1 MSYPSPVELKR
12 ALLREGFEIYRTLGD
27 RVLLAERVRDN
38 LIMDSGVAAGTGE
51 ALRVRVVLRA
61 QANDFPGESGERLLD
76 RARDMAVCFAER
88 GYAEIDA
95 NTTVIRDPG
104 NPERTL
110 DTWHEVSWER
120 PVEDLSSLIAELR
133 YALAQAKT
141 ATHDATP

>member
-1 MSYPSPVELKR
+1 MPHPSPVELKR

-51 ALRVRVVLRA
+51 VLRVRVVLRA
-61 QANDFPGESGERLLD
+61 QANDFPGESVEKLLD
-76 RARDMAVCFAER
+76 RARDMASCFAER
-88 GYAEIDA
+88 GYAEID
-95 NTTVIRDPG
+95 TQTVVIRDPG

-110 DTWHEVSWER
+110 DTWHEVGWER
-120 PVEDLSSLIAELR
+120 PVDDLSSLIAELR

-141 ATHDATP
+141 ATHSASP